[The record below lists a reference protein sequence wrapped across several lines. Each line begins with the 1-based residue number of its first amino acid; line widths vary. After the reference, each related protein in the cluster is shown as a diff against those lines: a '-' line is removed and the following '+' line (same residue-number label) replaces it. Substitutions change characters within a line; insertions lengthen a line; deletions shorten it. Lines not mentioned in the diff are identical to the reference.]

1 MEKQIPKII
10 HYCWFGG
17 NPLPALAHKCI
28 ASWKKF
34 LPDYEVKE
42 WNESNFNVY
51 QAPYVAEAY
60 RLKRYAHVSDYA
72 RFWILYHYGGIYFD
86 TDVELIRPIDDLLE
100 RGSYM
105 GFECQEGTQY
115 DNPNGNMNPG
125 LGFAVCKEHP
135 FLRKMVE
142 DSDFLAI
149 SVISKLEFLSYP
161 DLTEDEKLA
170 FYELLEDLTVFD
182 LTASDDALLQ
192 EAVAMRIDGG
202 LKLPDAVIA
211 ATALVNDCEVI
222 TNDAHF
228 AHQKRVQARTY
239 DL

>member
-1 MEKQIPKII
+1 MVSVISSTLMPSSS
-10 HYCWFGG
+10 FSG
-17 NPLPALAHKCI
+17 NP
-28 ASWKKF
+28 S
-34 LPDYEVKE
+34 
-42 WNESNFNVY
+42 
-51 QAPYVAEAY
+51 
-60 RLKRYAHVSDYA
+60 
-72 RFWILYHYGGIYFD
+72 
-86 TDVELIRPIDDLLE
+86 
-100 RGSYM
+100 
-105 GFECQEGTQY
+105 
-115 DNPNGNMNPG
+115 
-125 LGFAVCKEHP
+125 
-135 FLRKMVE
+135 LRKMVE

-161 DLTEDEKLA
+161 GLTEDEKIA

-182 LTASDDALLQ
+182 LTASDDALIQ

-239 DL
+239 EL